1 MSSSK
6 MIMLLALTCALAME
20 VNGSTNEIL
29 PEPHL
34 TIFGATGVGKSS
46 LANVLLGLP
55 YDCENC
61 TFPICDG
68 SDSCTKD
75 TTYAVEKWL
84 GTGSNFTVVDTPG
97 FGDSNNDDNEL
108 MDEMV
113 GALKENIST
122 TNGFLLTFKGDD
134 VRFDQQIQQM
144 LREFQ
149 AMFGSGFWNFTT
161 IEVSFWPFDES
172 SIRRRNESG
181 HDEIWYCGE
190 KNKGLVEHFD
200 VMVDI
205 PCVFI
210 DSHAYLDDEGEKEAF
225 DRETAKLW
233 EIINSTDPF
242 EFMSFQDILEEL
254 DEEKKEN
261 QRLHDIIDDE
271 IADLQEAVAKVQDE
285 ADYNSINIV
294 DVKKKTD
301 DNRNSI
307 VKVNE
312 TLDIT
317 LEDFTKSLNETA
329 EELNH
334 SLNNTIDELNDSL
347 NKTANALTQA
357 LNETEKKLSND
368 ISGVGDRVD
377 TLENTVVKRCSL
389 DSDCGGALSF
399 CIDGW
404 CSLGEC
410 VQNSDCGESNACD
423 TGTNRCYNYH
433 DESYCH
439 GAYLGIYEETLEAA
453 ISGCN
458 MDSSCGCFSLNSNG
472 NYYLRQGTQITSF
485 SGDQAWV
492 KQ

>member
-1 MSSSK
+1 
-6 MIMLLALTCALAME
+6 MLLALTCALAME

-271 IADLQEAVAKVQDE
+271 IAELQEAVANVQDE
-285 ADYNSINIV
+285 ADYNSISIA
-294 DVKKKTD
+294 DVKKLTD
-301 DNRNSI
+301 DNRNS
-307 VKVNE
+307 VVEVNN
-312 TLDIT
+312 TLNIG
-317 LEDFTKSLNETA
+317 LEDFTQSLNETT

-334 SLNNTIDELNDSL
+334 SLNNTINELNDSL
-347 NKTANALTQA
+347 NKTTNELTEALD
-357 LNETEKKLSND
+357 ETEEKLSSELATEKSDRNNSD
-368 ISGVGDRVD
+368 QQIRHYLVGVSEDVQN
-377 TLENTVVKRCSL
+377 LENTVVKRCS
-389 DSDCGGALSF
+389 SDAECPQRNVCHSGHCVYYLSGYRWQEEARCVGDAYNGGFA
-399 CIDGW
+399 
-404 CSLGEC
+404 
-410 VQNSDCGESNACD
+410 
-423 TGTNRCYNYH
+423 
-433 DESYCH
+433 
-439 GAYLGIYEETLEAA
+439 TLEDATTR
-453 ISGCN
+453 CN
-458 MDSSCGCFSLNSNG
+458 ADTNCGCVDSVSG
-472 NYYLRQGTQITSF
+472 VGKYYLYKTWTIGGPCKGYET
-485 SGDQAWV
+485 WV
-492 KQ
+492 KG